1 MTDNTKSLYD
11 TFKRVSQIDN
21 LSVDDDDASNWTTN
35 LETAL
40 TSTLPLYSSGLGSH
54 LQSSADLCLLLE
66 PLSFT
71 ETVLFSLM

>member
-21 LSVDDDDASNWTTN
+21 LSVDDDDACNWTTN

-54 LQSSADLCLLLE
+54 LQSSADLYLLLE